1 MKMGWEEIDI
11 DAQKLDER
19 REMFRNVLKWP
30 QHSEVTIPATLAW
43 EMVLLLGHIIDEIGE
58 EE

>member
-1 MKMGWEEIDI
+1 MGWEEIDI

-19 REMFRNVLKWP
+19 REMFRDVLRGPK
-30 QHSEVTIPATLAW
+30 QSEVTIPATLAW
-43 EMVLLLGHIIDEIGE
+43 EMVYLLGHIIDEVGE